1 MIIQPNNGVYAP
13 TEIIPR
19 EKIPLPIGLPT
30 RPGRDSSVGHDIALD
45 PFHDRNRER
54 VQRGGEPL
62 IGFLIPAETM
72 LLREQF
78 YAAALTPKG
87 RYITWVSPKSAF
99 HKGWL
104 FVQEKRKKNQ
114 LPTRLRNHLINL
126 TNDHDLK
133 LHFTVAK
140 SIAMIFGRS
149 LQFKR
154 EVATAG
160 NRSRIEIREIQIFD
174 EWIEYDEAGIPKKY
188 NPVIRIGKEMRQ
200 IEIPAKDA
208 VLWIHN
214 LDPFGNG
221 YQGVSEIL
229 PVFKTIKRS
238 ESIAQNFA
246 EIISQRGLGQLDI
259 EIEDIVDQNDANKW
273 ANTYRDLVQ
282 ESIIVHSPDM
292 KTTVTPGVNAGFN
305 YSATQQTYYE
315 DTAAGTG
322 NPQMRM
328 RGVQGG
334 AVKGAETDQ
343 DNAAEVYAGIQES
356 SEPYMKAFYRI
367 LDPGLA
373 GTQFEI
379 DWRFDIKMDVQK
391 KAQVLATNVN
401 TVLAGAEIFSLG
413 NAEEIMDV
421 VLPIEEPDRE
431 KLVQE
436 YIDEHFEVE
445 EMSVEGNP
453 NDKGN
458 NPGDKGNS
466 DVTTKAINK
475 QQNNPGGRGNNNFG
489 TTNTDSNTNSNTDSI
504 NVDSW
509 TREDWARLLLKE
521 GVGLR
526 PVNDFLKKKFGE
538 GFGNQKLMQL
548 RDE

>member
-1 MIIQPNNGVYAP
+1 MIIQPRNGVLIP

-19 EKIPLPIGLPT
+19 DKIPSPIGLPT
-30 RPGRDSSVGHDIALD
+30 RPGRDSVGQDFALD
-45 PFHDRNRER
+45 PFSDRNQER

-72 LLREQF
+72 LLREQY

-87 RYITWVSPKSAF
+87 RYLTWVAPKSSF

-104 FVQEKRKKNQ
+104 FVQEKRKKSQ

-133 LHFTVAK
+133 IHFTVAK
-140 SIAMIFGRS
+140 SIAMIFGRC

-154 EVATAG
+154 EVASPG
-160 NRSRIEIREIQIFD
+160 NRSRVEIREIAIFD
-174 EWIEYDEAGIPKKY
+174 EWIDYNEAGIPVMY
-188 NPVIRIGKEMRQ
+188 HPVIRIGKEMRQ
-200 IEIPAKDA
+200 IDIAAKDA
-208 VLWIHN
+208 VLWVHN

-229 PVFKTIKRS
+229 AVFKTIKRS
-238 ESIAQNFA
+238 ESVAQNFA
-246 EIISQRGLGQLDI
+246 EIITQRGLGLLDI

-273 ANTYRDLVQ
+273 ADTYRNLVQ
-282 ESIIVHSPDM
+282 ESIVVHSPDM

-305 YSATQQTYYE
+305 YSATQETYFE

-343 DNAAEVYAGIQES
+343 DNAAEIYQTIQET
-356 SEPYMKAFYRI
+356 SEPYMKEFYRV
-367 LDPGLA
+367 LDSNLI

-391 KAQVLATNVN
+391 KATVLSTNVA
-401 TVLAGAEIFSLG
+401 TVLAGAEIFSMG

-421 VLPIEEPDRE
+421 VLPIEESDRE

-436 YIDEHFEVE
+436 YIDEHFEVTDFP
-445 EMSVEGNP
+445 VEGNVKDLGGA
-453 NDKGN
+453 NKGN
-458 NPGDKGNS
+458 K
-466 DVTTKAINK
+466 DVTPRALTK
-475 QQNNPGGRGNNNFG
+475 QQENTGGRGNKSKPETGNNAA
-489 TTNTDSNTNSNTDSI
+489 NTDS
-504 NVDSW
+504 W
-509 TREDWARLLLKE
+509 GREDWARLLLKN

-526 PVNDFLKKKFGE
+526 PVNDFLRKKFGE
-538 GFGNQKLMQL
+538 GFGNNKLVEL
-548 RDE
+548 RDNDEMS

>member
-1 MIIQPNNGVYAP
+1 MIIHPKNGVYAP

-19 EKIPLPIGLPT
+19 EKVPSPIGLPT
-30 RPGRDSSVGHDIALD
+30 RPGRDSVGQDFALD
-45 PFHDRNRER
+45 PFHDRKRELFQQTR
-54 VQRGGEPL
+54 EPL

-72 LLREQF
+72 LMREQY

-87 RYITWVSPKSAF
+87 RYITWVAPKSAF

-140 SIAMIFGRS
+140 SIAMIFGRC

-154 EVATAG
+154 EIATAG

-174 EWIEYDEAGIPKKY
+174 EWIEYDEAGVPKMY

-200 IEIPAKDA
+200 ITIPAKDA

-221 YQGVSEIL
+221 YQGVPEIL

-305 YSATQQTYYE
+305 YSSTQQTYYE

-334 AVKGAETDQ
+334 AVKGSETDQ
-343 DNAAEVYAGIQES
+343 DNAAEVYASIQES
-356 SEPYMKAFYRI
+356 SEPYMKAFYHV
-367 LDPGLA
+367 LDPELVDK
-373 GTQFEI
+373 QFEI

-391 KAQVLATNVN
+391 KSQVLATNVN
-401 TVLAGAEIFSLG
+401 TVLAGAEIFSMG

-421 VLPIEEPDRE
+421 VLPIEESDRE

-445 EMSVEGNP
+445 EMPVEGNP
-453 NDKGN
+453 GDKGN
-458 NPGDKGNS
+458 NPGDKGNA
-466 DVTTKAINK
+466 DVTTKAIAK

-489 TTNTDSNTNSNTDSI
+489 TVQKDTIDIDSVVNS
-504 NVDSW
+504 W
-509 TREDWARLLLKE
+509 GREDWARILLQQ

-538 GFGNQKLMQL
+538 GFGNQKLMEL